1 MMEIM
6 EERYLIRSLK
16 KKGGEMSKIGK
27 ITVFLLMVV
36 LLVALPLS
44 GCGKAAPAGPQE
56 GVIKIGLL
64 TDLTGPIAAS
74 AVPLLESSED
84 WTKYV
89 NEELGG
95 IRGHQIELIVV
106 DAKYDNDLAASGF
119 EKLVNQD
126 KVNFVSCVCAN
137 YQPVVKPLANKYH
150 MPCSG
155 PTEYAV
161 LLPQTPD
168 LFMFGYIP
176 HYADMYRC
184 GLTWIKDNWK
194 GDEPPRIGIM
204 GLDASFSKSVIKPV
218 KWMLEN
224 ELNWPIVAEEW
235 MTMAAT
241 DVTSQVTNLKNAN
254 CDYVLMPLTGAPQL
268 IFQKTAYAAGL
279 TQSTQLVDIFITMM
293 MSFRQLDPEA
303 TTGLMSHSPCAL
315 LEMVDEVEV
324 LGLINQIHETNRPDA
339 PSLDW
344 IRIVGYAG
352 SMLINDVL
360 GKTID
365 KYGYDGLTGDNIKW
379 IMEHKMKGYTAEGL
393 IGPLPWSTEEHG
405 ASRPNIIVKTIPD
418 FGLEILKL
426 WQEMPPWP
434 EEAQDVNFWRM

>member
-1 MMEIM
+1 
-6 EERYLIRSLK
+6 
-16 KKGGEMSKIGK
+16 MSKIGK
-27 ITVFLLMVV
+27 ISVFLLMVV

-44 GCGKAAPAGPQE
+44 GCGKAEPAGPQE

-74 AVPLLESSED
+74 SVPGLEAMED

-126 KVNFVSCVCAN
+126 KVHYISCACAN
-137 YQPVVKPLANKYH
+137 YQPVVKPLASRYH

-161 LLPQTPD
+161 LLPHTPD
-168 LFMFGYIP
+168 SFMFGYMP

-184 GLTWIKDNWK
+184 SLTWIKDNWK

-204 GLDASFSKSVIKPV
+204 GLDASFSKSTIKPI

-235 MTMAAT
+235 MTMSAM

-279 TQSTQLVDIFITMM
+279 TDSTQLVDIFITMM

-315 LEMVDEVEV
+315 LQMADEVEV
-324 LGLINQIHETNRPDA
+324 IGLINQLHETNRPDA
-339 PSLDW
+339 PPLDW
-344 IRIVGYAG
+344 IRIINYAG
-352 SMLINDVL
+352 SMLVNDIL

-393 IGPLPWSTEEHG
+393 IGSLPWSTEQHG
-405 ASRPNIIVKTIPD
+405 GPRANIIVKTTPD

-434 EEAQDVNFWRM
+434 EEAQDPSFWKL